1 MSIARYIPAK
11 HRYSAGENPTISLI
25 FSILLKG
32 ETMRSKVFAVIASA
46 LLLSQAGVAGA
57 NEASQDS
64 STVQVADASAPLPP
78 EFDAV
83 EPTGDGPTIKPQSA
97 DGTTW
102 APGGFG
108 AANTLFVTGRG
119 TWVDNIAMAYNLGA
133 NPGNACVDKFE
144 IAYREK
150 GQRKVRTSGP
160 NCALYR
166 TTHTFQVKRHLDPN
180 TKVCGRAH
188 VRSAGPG
195 NWACIT
201 IKP

>member
-1 MSIARYIPAK
+1 
-11 HRYSAGENPTISLI
+11 
-25 FSILLKG
+25 
-32 ETMRSKVFAVIASA
+32 MRSKVFAVIASA
-46 LLLSQAGVAGA
+46 LLLSQAGIAGA

-64 STVQVADASAPLPP
+64 STTQVAEASAPLPP
-78 EFDAV
+78 DFDTL
-83 EPTGDGPTIKPQSA
+83 EPAEDGPTIKPQSA
-97 DGTTW
+97 NGSTW
-102 APGGFG
+102 APGGLG

-119 TWVDNIAMAYNLGA
+119 TWVDNIAMSYVVGTK
-133 NPGNACVDKFE
+133 PDNACVDKFE

-160 NCALYR
+160 NCAIYR
-166 TTHTFQVKRHLDPN
+166 TTHTFQVKRNLDPN